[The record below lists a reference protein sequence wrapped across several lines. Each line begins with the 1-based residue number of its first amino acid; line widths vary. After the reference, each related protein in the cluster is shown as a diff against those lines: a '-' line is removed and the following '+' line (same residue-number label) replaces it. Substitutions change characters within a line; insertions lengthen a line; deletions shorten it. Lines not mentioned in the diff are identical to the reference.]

1 MNEFSKIKQST
12 LLIGDIF
19 VLYASLTI
27 TLWLRYGH
35 LFYSVLITSHIQP
48 FTIIFAVW
56 LTVFYI
62 SGLYDLK
69 TLKNS
74 LEFQK
79 GFLYALI
86 FNIVIGA
93 LFFYLLPS
101 FKITPKTN
109 LILFFIIFGCLN
121 YLWRR
126 IYNFILGAAG
136 ATNKILLVG
145 SNKIAK
151 ELAEHIEDNHQLGYQ
166 IKYWMHDGLKD
177 KEFNHLAQIIL
188 ANGIN
193 TIVIPAHLKKDY
205 ESAKMIYKTLV
216 LGIEVLDMSALYEI
230 IFKKVPLA
238 ELEEVWFLENLT
250 KKHKIYD
257 LIYRPIE
264 YIAAVILSVV
274 FLPFFIIIA
283 ALIKLTSPGQAIF
296 KQTRVG
302 KEELKFTIYKFR
314 TMVQDAEKDGPR
326 WANYDDKRATPI
338 GRILRKTHLDEIPQL
353 INILKGELSFIGPR
367 PERPEF
373 VEKLRTE
380 VPYYELRLLVKPGI
394 TGWAQ
399 INYKYGASTE
409 ETYEKVQY
417 DIYYIKNNSLFLD
430 ISILLKTIK
439 FLISNHR

>member
-109 LILFFIIFGCLN
+109 LILFFISQ
-121 YLWRR
+121 